1 MCFIRTYIYTRSGML
16 IHNLSALPT
25 TIAKPFLSFWQ
36 EIRFLPDISA
46 WLGSGTGVVPGTD
59 RPVLV
64 QGSPRLQLD
73 CVPPDRLRHSA
84 MRGDTKA

>member
-46 WLGSGTGVVPGTD
+46 WLGSGTGVVPAQIGQFSF
-59 RPVLV
+59 RAVP
-64 QGSPRLQLD
+64 GSSWTASHLTD
-73 CVPPDRLRHSA
+73 CVIQP
-84 MRGDTKA
+84 